1 MNRIDRLAAILI
13 HLQSK
18 RMVTASEI
26 AERFGMSLRT
36 IYRDIRA
43 LEEAGV
49 PIGAEAG
56 RGYYIVEGYHLPPVM
71 FTTNEASALLM
82 AEKLVEKMTDVSV
95 HNHFISAA
103 NKIKAVLPN
112 KEKEFVELLHPTI
125 EILFSKPT
133 ASDDFPNT
141 FLAEIQSAL
150 VSKNV
155 LTIDYLSSY
164 KKELTQNRHIEPIGL
179 CYYSFGWHLIA
190 FCRLRNEYRDFRA
203 DQIKNLKIIEEK
215 FIDRKDNTIK
225 DYFKNLIKNSDLIEV
240 TVRFDKTVWKELNY
254 QKYYY
259 GFTSEKEHAG
269 FIEAFFATN
278 SLSYFSRWLIAFG
291 NKAMP
296 VKPPELINTVKSMAQ
311 ELNTHYL
318 K

>member
-1 MNRIDRLAAILI
+1 MNRIDRLVAILI

-18 RMVTASEI
+18 RIVTAPEI

-43 LEEAGV
+43 LEDAGV

-56 RGYYIVEGYHLPPVM
+56 RGYYIVEGYHLPPIM
-71 FTTNEASALLM
+71 FTTNEASAMLM

-95 HNHFISAA
+95 NNHFTSAA
-103 NKIKAVLPN
+103 NKIKAVLPF
-112 KEKEFVELLHPTI
+112 KEKEFIELLHPTI
-125 EILFSKPT
+125 EVLFSRPP
-133 ASDDFPNT
+133 ASADFPNT
-141 FLAEIQSAL
+141 FLVEIQNSL
-150 VSKNV
+150 VSKNI
-155 LTIDYLSSY
+155 LIIDYKSSY

-190 FCRLRNEYRDFRA
+190 FCRLRNEYRDFRV
-203 DQIKNLKIIEEK
+203 DQIKNLKISEEK
-215 FIDRKDNTIK
+215 FVNRKGNTIS
-225 DYFKNLIKNSDLIEV
+225 DYFKNLINNSELTEV
-240 TVRFDKTVWKELNY
+240 TVRFDKSVWRELNY

-259 GFTSEKEHAG
+259 GYSGEKELSDY
-269 FIEAFFATN
+269 IEASFATN
-278 SLSYFSRWLIAFG
+278 SLSYFSHWLIAFG

-296 VKPPELINTVKSMAQ
+296 VTPPELIDLLKTMAL
-311 ELNTHYL
+311 ELHNQYL